1 MGDGESSSGGQPLS
15 PAARLFHAPRI
26 NCYIIAF
33 MGCKTKINPDVVKA
47 GLEQTLLKHPRFSS
61 KLVVDCGKK
70 KWRRTT
76 VNLEDHVIIPDLDPE
91 VDFPDQFLEDYI
103 SNLTRNPM
111 DLSKPLWEL
120 HLLNMKT
127 SDAEAVGVF
136 RIHHSMGDGASLVS
150 LLLAC
155 TRKTSDPEAVPS
167 VPVKKRAGSTNSGGF
182 WWLFI
187 AVWSGLR
194 LIWNT
199 LVDMLVFMATI
210 VFLKDTKTP
219 IKGSPGVELNTK
231 KFVHGTVNLDDIKLV
246 KNALNMTINDVI
258 LGITQAGLSRYLN
271 RKYDLGAKQ
280 GESNIPKNIRLR
292 TAILVNLRP
301 TAGIQDLAD
310 MMAKGSRTRWGNLI
324 GYILLP
330 FSIALQ
336 EDPLDYV
343 RQAKATIDRK
353 KLSLEAILTF
363 VCAELVLRIF
373 GVKDSCRKWLSWV
386 EVNNLQQC
394 AGCCCYNA

>member
-1 MGDGESSSGGQPLS
+1 MGDGEASSGAGGQPLS
-15 PAARLFHAPRI
+15 PAARLFHSPRI
-26 NCYIIAF
+26 NCYIIAI
-33 MGCKTKINPDVVKA
+33 MGCKTRINPDVVKA

-61 KLVVDCGKK
+61 KLAVERGKK

-76 VNLEDHVIIPDLDPE
+76 VNLEDHVIIPDLDPK
-91 VDFPDQFLEDYI
+91 VDFPDQFLEDYV

-155 TRKTSDPEAVPS
+155 TRKTLDPEAVPS
-167 VPVKKRAGSTNSGGF
+167 TVLVKKRAGSSSTNSGGF

-194 LIWNT
+194 LIWNS
-199 LVDMLVFMATI
+199 LVDMLVFVATI

-231 KFVHGTVNLDDIKLV
+231 KFVHRTVSLDDIKLV

-258 LGITQAGLSRYLN
+258 LGVTQAGLSQYLN
-271 RKYDLGAKQ
+271 RRYGEGNKDVEAKQ
-280 GESNIPKNIRLR
+280 GKSNIPKNIRLR

-310 MMAKGSRTRWGNLI
+310 MMAKGSKCRWGNLI

-330 FSIALQ
+330 FTIALQ
-336 EDPLDYV
+336 DDPLDYV

-373 GVKDSCRKWLSWV
+373 GVKQR
-386 EVNNLQQC
+386 